1 MNVDPHEVQKF
12 ESLAHRWWDP
22 DGEFRPLHD
31 INSTRL
37 KYIDDRTAVAGLR
50 VLEVGCGGGI
60 LTQSLAELGA
70 VTTGIDVASG
80 PLKVA
85 QLHAIETQ
93 MGEKIRYIETTAES
107 FAEVEPES
115 FDVVAA
121 LEMLEHVPDYRSTVW
136 ALAKL
141 TRPGGT
147 VFLSTINR
155 NAKAYVMAVL
165 GAEYV
170 LNLLPRGTHDYDKFI
185 KPSELA
191 SAARDAG
198 LLIKDI
204 SGYSYN
210 PLTRGCKLVTNPSV
224 NYLVYAQK
232 P

>member
-1 MNVDPHEVQKF
+1 
-12 ESLAHRWWDP
+12 
-22 DGEFRPLHD
+22 
-31 INSTRL
+31 
-37 KYIDDRTAVAGLR
+37 
-50 VLEVGCGGGI
+50 
-60 LTQSLAELGA
+60 
-70 VTTGIDVASG
+70 
-80 PLKVA
+80 
-85 QLHAIETQ
+85 
-93 MGEKIRYIETTAES
+93 
-107 FAEVEPES
+107 
-115 FDVVAA
+115 
-121 LEMLEHVPDYRSTVW
+121 MLEHVPDYRSTVW

-198 LLIKDI
+198 LLVKDI